1 MPRGSSLGGKAG
13 RCALALL
20 AAGAVTPAGGLG
32 AQEAPQGSG
41 TAVLPQIDVTGGAP
55 AFGATRS
62 AAGTKTDTP
71 IVESP
76 QSISVIPRAFIEATG
91 AQSMPEAVR
100 YSAGVTTGVFG
111 FDPRFDQ
118 IYIRGFPVNLLGDYR
133 DGLRQAFSAGLLGF
147 RTETYGLDR
156 IVILRGPASVLYGQG
171 PAGGLIDRISR
182 MPSATPSGE
191 VELSLGSHQRYQ
203 TSFDL
208 TGPVGDGR
216 VLYRMTGVL
225 RDAESE
231 IPDAPDDRIYLSP
244 AITWRPTDSTT
255 ITLYGH
261 YQQDS
266 LIASA
271 AYYTRPDG
279 RPTRVRTDDPSFAR
293 FLQNQYQAGYRVEHR
308 ATDAITI
315 RQHLRYG
322 QADLQ
327 AGYLGGTGTVG
338 NTVSRSA
345 TWLEESLQSFGVDTQ
360 AELRFATGPLGHT
373 VLAGVE
379 YFRQRSDFNMGV
391 GPAPS
396 LNLANPVYGLAVAR
410 PALTASRSRQTLNQL
425 GVYLQDQIRIADRV
439 VVTIGGR
446 HDWTETD
453 TLNRLTGVTTTQDP
467 SAFAGRIGIVY
478 LDPSGLAPYANYSE
492 SFSPQ
497 LGTDRFGRPFEPLR
511 GRQFEVGLRYQPP
524 GSESL
529 VTASLFH
536 INLENTLTTDPVN
549 RAFSVQTGEQRSRG
563 VELEA
568 QLVLGGGFSMLGSYT
583 FQDVETV
590 ASNGADLGKRPVG
603 IPQHV
608 AALWTNWQAPEGR
621 LAGLSLGLGLRY
633 NGSSYRDTA
642 NTRENGDSL
651 LVDASIR
658 YDVGPWRATLSGQ
671 NLGDTATTNCQP
683 GICYWGPGRT
693 VLASLGYRF

>member
-20 AAGAVTPAGGLG
+20 AAGAVATGAQ
-32 AQEAPQGSG
+32 AQEAPQASG
-41 TAVLPQIDVTGGAP
+41 TATLPPIDVTGGAP
-55 AFGATRS
+55 SFGATRS

-76 QSISVIPRAFIEATG
+76 QSVSVISRAFIEATG
-91 AQSMPEAVR
+91 AQSLPQAVR

-111 FDPRFDQ
+111 NDPRFDQ

-147 RTETYGLDR
+147 RTEPYGLDR
-156 IVILRGPASVLYGQG
+156 IVMLRGPSSVLYGLG
-171 PAGGLIDRISR
+171 SAGGLIDRISR
-182 MPSATPSGE
+182 LPSATPSGE

-203 TSFDL
+203 AAFDV
-208 TGPVGDGR
+208 TGPIGDGR
-216 VLYRMTGVL
+216 VLYRMTGLL
-225 RDAESE
+225 RDSESE
-231 IPDAPDDRIYLSP
+231 FHGAPDDRIYLSP
-244 AITWRPTDSTT
+244 AITWRPTDNTT
-255 ITLYGH
+255 ITLLGH

-271 AYYTRPDG
+271 AYYTLPNG
-279 RPTRVRTDDPSFAR
+279 TPTRVYADEPSFRR
-293 FLQNQYQAGYRVEHR
+293 FLQNQYQAGYRIEHR

-315 RQHLRYG
+315 RQNLRYG

-327 AGYLGGTGTVG
+327 AGYLGGVALSGT
-338 NTVSRSA
+338 TLSRSA
-345 TWLEESLQSFGVDTQ
+345 NWLQETLQSFAVDTQ
-360 AELRFATGPLGHT
+360 AELRFTTGPLSHT

-379 YFRQRSDFNMGV
+379 YFRQRSDFNYGF
-391 GPAPS
+391 GAAPS
-396 LNLANPVYGLAVAR
+396 LDIANPAYGLAVTR
-410 PALTASRSRQTLNQL
+410 PDFSIRSRQTLNQV

-453 TLNRLTGVTTTQDP
+453 SLNRVAGTTTTQDP
-467 SAFAGRIGIVY
+467 SAFTGRAGIVY
-478 LDPSGLAPYANYSE
+478 LDPSGFAPYANYAE

-497 LGTDRFGRPFEPLR
+497 LGTDRFGQPFEPLR

-524 GSESL
+524 GTESL
-529 VTASLFH
+529 LTASLFH
-536 INLENTLTTDPVN
+536 INLENVLTTDPVN

-568 QLVLGGGFSMLGSYT
+568 QVALGAGFSMLASYT

-590 ASNGADLGKRPVG
+590 ESNGADRGKRPVG
-603 IPQHV
+603 IPRHV
-608 AALWTNWQAPEGR
+608 AALWTNWQAPEGPF
-621 LAGLSLGLGLRY
+621 AGLSLGLGLRY
-633 NGSSYRDTA
+633 NGSSYSDVA
-642 NTRENGDSL
+642 NTRQNGDSL

-658 YDVGPWRATLSGQ
+658 YDFGRWRATLSGQ
-671 NLGDTATTNCQP
+671 NLGDTAAINCQS
-683 GICYWGPGRT
+683 GFCYWGPGRT
-693 VLASLGYRF
+693 VLGSLGYRF